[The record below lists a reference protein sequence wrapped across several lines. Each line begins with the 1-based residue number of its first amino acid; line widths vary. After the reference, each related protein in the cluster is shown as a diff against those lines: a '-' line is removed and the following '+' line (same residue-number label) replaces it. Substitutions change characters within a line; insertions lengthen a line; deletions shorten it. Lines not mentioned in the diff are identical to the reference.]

1 MGTHLHHE
9 GLLQAA
15 RPPVADVELPA
26 DLALAFIVQVDERGP
41 GLRTQS
47 VQRQVVAD
55 FCRTGGE

>member
-9 GLLQAA
+9 GFLQAV
-15 RPPVADVELPA
+15 RPPVADVE
-26 DLALAFIVQVDERGP
+26 LALAFIVQVDERGP

-55 FCRTGGE
+55 FCGTGGE